1 MRNFYE
7 EQRKIDMKQGIDK
20 PCVQMVVLYNHIDRV
35 MHMTSAQQKIKNI
48 RAASRLMVRELGFMN
63 QNLAATDY
71 PPSAVHSML
80 EVETHGSMTAAQL
93 VQILGLEKSSVS
105 RMLAKLVEAG
115 ELEENPSAD
124 DARIKLLSLTVKG
137 RETARNINAYADQRV
152 AEALSKLDPLTQN
165 ALLQGLSSYASAL
178 KACRENT
185 TAKGRNSFKLVSGY
199 HAGMIGRITEM
210 HSSYYAREHNFGHF
224 FEAKVA
230 AGLADFSARL
240 DKPCNQIWLAMVNER
255 IVGSVAIDGED
266 LGNNKAHLRW
276 FILDDGCR
284 GSGLGRNLLAEALK
298 FCEEQKFSCVQLWTF
313 NKLTAAR
320 RLYESFGFELSKEWE
335 GDQWGSTIT
344 EQQFTRTIV

>member
-1 MRNFYE
+1 
-7 EQRKIDMKQGIDK
+7 
-20 PCVQMVVLYNHIDRV
+20 
-35 MHMTSAQQKIKNI
+35 MTSERQNVKNI

-71 PPSAVHSML
+71 PPSAVHTML
-80 EVETHGSMTAAQL
+80 EVETHGSMSAAQL

-115 ELEENPSAD
+115 ELEESPSAE
-124 DARIKLLSLTVKG
+124 DARTKLLSLTAKG
-137 RETARNINAYADQRV
+137 IETVQNINAYADQRV
-152 AEALSKLDPLTQN
+152 AAALCQLDPFTQE
-165 ALLQGLSSYASAL
+165 AVSLGLSSYASAL
-178 KACRENT
+178 KACRDNT
-185 TAKGRNSFKLVSGY
+185 GGERRNSFKIVQGY

-210 HSSYYAREHNFGHF
+210 HGGYYAREHDFGVF
-224 FEAKVA
+224 FESKVA
-230 AGLADFSARL
+230 AGLADFSTRL

-266 LGNNKAHLRW
+266 LGNNEAHLRW

-284 GSGLGRNLLAEALK
+284 GSGLGRKLIAEAMR
-298 FCEEQKFSCVQLWTF
+298 FCDEQNFSKVHLWTF

-335 GDQWGSTIT
+335 GDQWGCTIT
-344 EQQFTRTIV
+344 EQQFTRVNIAQ

>member
-1 MRNFYE
+1 
-7 EQRKIDMKQGIDK
+7 
-20 PCVQMVVLYNHIDRV
+20 
-35 MHMTSAQQKIKNI
+35 MTSERQNIKNI

-80 EVETHGSMTAAQL
+80 EIEAHGSMTAAQL

-115 ELEENPSAD
+115 ELEENPSAE
-124 DARIKLLSLTVKG
+124 DARTKRLSLTGKG
-137 RETARNINAYADQRV
+137 RETVQNINAYADQRV
-152 AEALSKLDPLTQN
+152 AAALGKLDTFTQ
-165 ALLQGLSSYASAL
+165 QTVTKGLSLYARAL
-178 KACRENT
+178 RACRENT
-185 TAKGRNSFKLVSGY
+185 AGKVENSVKIVPGY
-199 HAGMIGRITEM
+199 YAGMIGRITEM
-210 HSSYYAREHNFGHF
+210 HGGYYAREHSFGHF

-240 DKPCNQIWLAMVNER
+240 NKPCNQVWLAMVNDR

-266 LGNNKAHLRW
+266 LGNNEAHLRW

-284 GSGLGRNLLAEALK
+284 GNGLGRKLIAEAMK
-298 FCEEQKFSCVQLWTF
+298 FCDEQKFASVQLWTF

-320 RLYESFGFELSKEWE
+320 QLYESFGFKLSKEWE
-335 GDQWGSTIT
+335 GDQWGSPLI
-344 EQQFTRTIV
+344 EQQFTRKIV

>member
-1 MRNFYE
+1 
-7 EQRKIDMKQGIDK
+7 
-20 PCVQMVVLYNHIDRV
+20 
-35 MHMTSAQQKIKNI
+35 MTSELQNIKKT
-48 RAASRLMVRELGFMN
+48 RSASRLMVRELGFMN

-80 EVETHGSMTAAQL
+80 EIETHGSMTAAQL

-115 ELEENPSAD
+115 ELEENPYAE
-124 DARIKLLSLTVKG
+124 DARTKLLSLTGKG
-137 RETARNINAYADQRV
+137 RETVQNINAYADQQV
-152 AEALSKLDPLTQN
+152 AAALGKLDPFTQ
-165 ALLQGLSSYASAL
+165 AAVSLGLSSYANAL
-178 KACRENT
+178 KACRENS
-185 TAKGRNSFKLVSGY
+185 AGKVQDIFKIVSGY

-210 HSSYYAREHNFGHF
+210 HGGYYAREHNFGNF

-240 DKPCNQIWLAMVNER
+240 DKSCNQIWLAVVNER

-266 LGNNKAHLRW
+266 LGNNEAHLRW

-284 GSGLGRNLLAEALK
+284 GSGLGRKLIAEAMK
-298 FCEEQKFSCVQLWTF
+298 FCDEQKFSSVQLWTF

-335 GDQWGSTIT
+335 GDQWGSIIT
-344 EQQFTRTIV
+344 EQQFTRKII

>member
-1 MRNFYE
+1 MMSVIQN
-7 EQRKIDMKQGIDK
+7 
-20 PCVQMVVLYNHIDRV
+20 
-35 MHMTSAQQKIKNI
+35 IKNI

-63 QNLAATDY
+63 QNLATTDY
-71 PPSAVHSML
+71 PPSAVHAML

-105 RMLAKLVEAG
+105 RMLAKLIEAG

-124 DARIKLLSLTVKG
+124 DARTKRLSLTGKG
-137 RETARNINAYADQRV
+137 IETVRNINIYADQQV
-152 AEALSKLDPLTQN
+152 AAALGKLDPFTQD
-165 ALLQGLSSYASAL
+165 AVSKGISSYASAL
-178 KACRENT
+178 KASRENSAGKEPT
-185 TAKGRNSFKLVSGY
+185 RVKIVSGY

-210 HSSYYAREHNFGHF
+210 HGGYYAREHNFGYF

-240 DKPCNQIWLAMVNER
+240 GKPCNQIWLAMVNER

-266 LGNNKAHLRW
+266 LGNNEAHLRW

-284 GSGLGRNLLAEALK
+284 GSGLGRKLIAEAMR
-298 FCEEQKFSCVQLWTF
+298 FCDEQKFSSVQLWTF

-344 EQQFTRTIV
+344 EQQFTRTII

>member
-1 MRNFYE
+1 
-7 EQRKIDMKQGIDK
+7 
-20 PCVQMVVLYNHIDRV
+20 MVVLYNHFYWAKQ
-35 MHMTSAQQKIKNI
+35 MTSELQTIKNI

-63 QNLAATDY
+63 QNLAATNY

-80 EVETHGSMTAAQL
+80 EVETHGAMTAAQL

-115 ELEENPSAD
+115 ELEETPSAE
-124 DARIKLLSLTVKG
+124 DARTKLLTLTGKG
-137 RETARNINAYADQRV
+137 RETVQNINAYADQRV
-152 AEALSKLDPLTQN
+152 AAALGKLDPFTQVALSKN
-165 ALLQGLSSYASAL
+165 LSSYAIAL
-178 KACRENT
+178 KACRENS
-185 TAKGRNSFKLVSGY
+185 AEKVHNNFKIVSGY
-199 HAGMIGRITEM
+199 HAGMLGRITEM
-210 HSSYYAREHNFGHF
+210 HGSYYAREYDFGNF

-266 LGNNKAHLRW
+266 LGNNEAHLRW

-284 GSGLGRNLLAEALK
+284 GSGLGRKLIAEAMR
-298 FCEEQKFSCVQLWTF
+298 FCDEQKFTSVQLWTF
-313 NKLTAAR
+313 NKLIAAR

-344 EQQFTRTIV
+344 EQQFTRKIN

>member
-1 MRNFYE
+1 MMSERN
-7 EQRKIDMKQGIDK
+7 
-20 PCVQMVVLYNHIDRV
+20 
-35 MHMTSAQQKIKNI
+35 TIKNI

-80 EVETHGSMTAAQL
+80 EVEAHGSMTAAQL

-115 ELEENPSAD
+115 ELEENPSIE
-124 DARIKLLSLTVKG
+124 DARTKLLRLTGKG
-137 RETARNINAYADQRV
+137 RETVQTINAYADQRV
-152 AEALSKLDPLTQN
+152 AAALGKLDPFTQE
-165 ALLQGLSSYASAL
+165 AVSQGISSYASAL

-185 TAKGRNSFKLVSGY
+185 EGKVRNSFKIVSGY

-210 HSSYYAREHNFGHF
+210 HGSYYAREHNFGHF

-240 DKPCNQIWLAMVNER
+240 DRPCNKIWLGMVNER

-266 LGNNKAHLRW
+266 LGSNEAHLRW

-284 GSGLGRNLLAEALK
+284 GSGLGRKLIAEAMR
-298 FCEEQKFSCVQLWTF
+298 FCDEQQFSSVQLWTF
-313 NKLTAAR
+313 NQLTAAR

-344 EQQFTRTIV
+344 EQQFIRKII